1 MKSQLEEAKQEIKEL
16 LKKYGF
22 STCGVGINPTQTDKI
37 IVESK
42 RDDMPEGKEISM
54 IITRRSEQDWSI
66 TMSENNRPCN
76 HHPLKDKEE
85 VLKFIEKKLQELVK
99 CCG

>member
-1 MKSQLEEAKQEIKEL
+1 MESQLEETKREIEEL
-16 LKKYGF
+16 LDKNGF
-22 STCGVGINPTQTDKI
+22 STCWVSIDPPDKI

-42 RDDMPEGKEISM
+42 RDDMPEGEGISM
-54 IITRRSEQDWSI
+54 IITRRSEQDWAI
-66 TMSENNRPCN
+66 AMSENNRPRDR
-76 HHPLKDKEE
+76 HYLKDKEE